1 MLAEREEV
9 CKGNTR
15 SGYNAAINAAAQLP
29 VAPMTAYSGSKEASG
44 RTDVRTAI
52 VTGGARGIGAAIA
65 RRLAGE
71 GLRVVVADLSAEAA
85 HATAADLPGQGHLG
99 LSVDVRDEAS
109 VDRLFDH
116 AEAAAGP
123 VGVLICN
130 AGVLL
135 LREGGQ
141 RPAIVDTTLEEWEQ
155 SHAVNTRG
163 TFLSVRAMLRRR
175 SVQPAAEGRIVTL
188 SSVAAQLGGYRSSSA
203 YISSKAAVLG
213 FTKAAARE
221 AAPLG
226 ITVNCVAPGLIDA
239 PMLRLSLPAERDAEM
254 SSSIPI
260 GRIGTA
266 EDVAEACAYL
276 VSPAAAYLTGVTI
289 DVNGGY
295 RMQ

>member
-1 MLAEREEV
+1 M
-9 CKGNTR
+9 
-15 SGYNAAINAAAQLP
+15 SI
-29 VAPMTAYSGSKEASG
+29 G
-44 RTDVRTAI
+44 RTEVRIAI
-52 VTGGARGIGAAIA
+52 VTGAARGIGAAIA
-65 RRLAGE
+65 ARLAND
-71 GLRVVVADLSAEAA
+71 GLRVAVADLSVEAA
-85 HATAADLPGQGHLG
+85 RATAAALPGDGHVG
-99 LSVDVRDEAS
+99 LAVDVRDEAS
-109 VDRLFDH
+109 VDRLFD
-116 AEAAAGP
+116 ETESSLGP
-123 VGVLICN
+123 VGVLVCN

-141 RPAIVDTTLEEWEQ
+141 RPAIVDTTLDEWEQ

-175 SVQPAAEGRIVTL
+175 AARPVAEGRIVTL

-226 ITVNCVAPGLIDA
+226 ITVNCLAPGLIDA
-239 PMLRLSLPAERDAEM
+239 PMLRLSLPPDRDSEM
-254 SSSIPI
+254 SSSIPL

-266 EDVAEACAYL
+266 GDVAEACSYL

>member
-1 MLAEREEV
+1 MGEI
-9 CKGNTR
+9 
-15 SGYNAAINAAAQLP
+15 S
-29 VAPMTAYSGSKEASG
+29 
-44 RTDVRTAI
+44 VRTAI
-52 VTGGARGIGAAIA
+52 VTGAARGIGAAIA
-65 RRLAGE
+65 TRLARD
-71 GLRVVVADLSAEAA
+71 GLRVVVADLSPEAA
-85 HATAADLPGQGHLG
+85 DATAAALPGEGHLG
-99 LSVDVRDEAS
+99 LSVDVRDEMS
-109 VDRLFDH
+109 VERLFETSET
-116 AEAAAGP
+116 ALGP
-123 VGVLICN
+123 VGVLVCN

-141 RPAIVDTTLEEWEQ
+141 RPAIVDTTLDEWEQ

-175 SVQPAAEGRIVTL
+175 SARPITEGRIVTL

-226 ITVNCVAPGLIDA
+226 ITVNCLAPGLIDA
-239 PMLRLSLPAERDAEM
+239 PMLRLSLPADRDAEM
-254 SSSIPI
+254 SSSIPL

-266 EDVAEACAYL
+266 EDVAEACSYL

>member
-1 MLAEREEV
+1 M
-9 CKGNTR
+9 
-15 SGYNAAINAAAQLP
+15 
-29 VAPMTAYSGSKEASG
+29 
-44 RTDVRTAI
+44 RTAI
-52 VTGGARGIGAAIA
+52 VTGAARGIGAAIA
-65 RRLAGE
+65 TRLAQD

-85 HATAADLPGQGHLG
+85 GATAAALAGEGHIG
-99 LSVDVRDEAS
+99 LSVDVRDETS
-109 VDRLFDH
+109 VDRMFDV
-116 AEAAAGP
+116 AEAALGP
-123 VGVLICN
+123 VGVLVCN

-141 RPAIVDTTLEEWEQ
+141 RPAIVDTTLDEWEQ

-175 SVQPAAEGRIVTL
+175 SARPVAEGRIVTL

-226 ITVNCVAPGLIDA
+226 ITVNCLAPGLIDA

-254 SSSIPI
+254 SSSIPL

-266 EDVAEACAYL
+266 EDVAEACSYL